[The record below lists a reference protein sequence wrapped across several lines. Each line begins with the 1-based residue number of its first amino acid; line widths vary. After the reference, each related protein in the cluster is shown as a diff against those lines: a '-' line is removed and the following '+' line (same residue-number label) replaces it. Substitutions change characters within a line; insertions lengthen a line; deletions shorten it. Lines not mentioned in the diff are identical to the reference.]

1 MPIAITLDRT
11 IDAGAILTVVTILG
25 GILAWCFREWRAWR
39 RSEEQRAKDGALR
52 LLLAILR
59 QSDNPMTFDQLR
71 AAFSAADR
79 KKDRQEYCKKDFS
92 FVNPTEF
99 EAAVYRLDWEGK
111 IDFLDANTIAF

>member
-1 MPIAITLDRT
+1 MPAAITIDST

-25 GILAWCFREWRAWR
+25 GILAWCVREWRTWR

-59 QSDNPMTFDQLR
+59 QSEHPMTFDELR
-71 AAFSAADR
+71 AAFSAPDR

-92 FVNPTEF
+92 FENLTEF
-99 EAAVYRLDWEGK
+99 EAAVYRLDW
-111 IDFLDANTIAF
+111 